1 MDIYLH
7 MLQKLAQHMIQ
18 DTVIEWQMILDI
30 VKQKNVYVF
39 ASANELYSCNDAA
52 KGYVTNSYMN

>member
-1 MDIYLH
+1 
-7 MLQKLAQHMIQ
+7 MIQ